1 MEQSIC
7 YKQGNQ
13 DIDIILPCF
22 NPGKN
27 WEQVIVE
34 HISRLKD
41 LLPEKSIHLVIV
53 DDGSECNMEPGNEDF
68 IRQSIPGT
76 VILHHPV
83 NFGKGEAIRTGLKS
97 ATSPFMIYTD
107 WDFPYELEG
116 IRKIVQ
122 QLESGYDIVVVAR
135 TDSYRHHKEL
145 TWTRKVMSA
154 SSRVLNK
161 WILGLKFNDTQ
172 GGLKGINAKGREIL
186 LQTQI
191 KRFLFDTE
199 FIYKASRLKDIRI
212 CETAVNVRQGIHLSF
227 MGFKVLRR
235 EFFNFI
241 KIVIQTNIKWQ
252 PKK

>member
-13 DIDIILPCF
+13 DIDIILPCY

-41 LLPEKSIHLVIV
+41 LLPEKSIHLIIV

-145 TWTRKVMSA
+145 TWTRRVMSV

-199 FIYKASRLKDIRI
+199 FIYKASKLKDVRI

-241 KIVIQTNIKWQ
+241 KIVIQTNFKWQ